1 MRTLL
6 TCILVIAFSSSLVAQ
21 SDAMREALE
30 NGPNLT
36 VQTQMVKLNKTP
48 QPAFSIDVIGEKKDV
63 EDAWEDYLEEQYQI
77 KLEKKKG
84 VCMATGV
91 SIPLIAPGF
100 LALYS
105 SHAQEDTRTRLNTWV
120 DLGGEYLDG
129 QSPNA
134 AGMKTLLSE
143 FMESYYREVYEDVLE
158 DQNKE
163 LSSLTKDKER
173 LQKDAE
179 KLQKDVSKRTEDIE
193 DAKEDTIDAKQKITE
208 LNTKID
214 ELASDIQ
221 KYESEI
227 ESLKKEQAEKQ
238 QEIEK
243 QSAKVEA
250 QRAKLEALRTQAD
263 KVMKQK

>member
-1 MRTLL
+1 MRILL
-6 TCILVIAFSSSLVAQ
+6 TCILFIAFYSPVIAQ
-21 SDAMREALE
+21 SDAMYEALE
-30 NGPNLT
+30 KGPNLT

-48 QPAFSIDVIGEKKDV
+48 QPAFSIDVIGDKNDV
-63 EDAWEDYLEEQYQI
+63 EDAWEGYLEEQYQI

-84 VCMATGV
+84 LYTGTGV

-100 LALYS
+100 LALY
-105 SHAQEDTRTRLNTWV
+105 ATLTQEDTHTRLNTWV

-129 QSPNA
+129 NAPNA
-134 AGMKTLLSE
+134 AGMKTFLSE
-143 FMESYYREVYEDVLE
+143 FMESYYREVYKDVLD

-163 LSSLTKDKER
+163 LSSLTKNKDR

-179 KLQKDVSKRTEDIE
+179 KLQKDVSKRTGDIE

-208 LNTKID
+208 LNTKIE
-214 ELASDIQ
+214 ELASDVQ

-227 ESLKKEQAEKQ
+227 VALKKEQVEKQ
-238 QEIEK
+238 QQIEK
-243 QSAKVEA
+243 QLVKVEA
-250 QRAKLEALRTQAD
+250 QRSKLEALRMQAN